1 MTALKTILNFDIID
15 VSAAEATE
23 TTVERPPLSWQGK
36 PVATPLVVPTIV
48 TPGAIVALLFY
59 LGRSAEDA
67 GSRTAFLLIV
77 AGILVTNLAAM
88 LAARHIMRIVGLPL
102 LQILGWVFASLQAGL
117 AVQVIVTAMRSMAII
132 P

>member
-1 MTALKTILNFDIID
+1 MNFDIID
-15 VSAAEATE
+15 VAVAEKVDVP
-23 TTVERPPLSWQGK
+23 VERPPLSWQGK

-59 LGRSAEDA
+59 LGRSADDA
-67 GSRTAFLLIV
+67 ESRTAFLLIV
-77 AGILVTNLAAM
+77 AGILVANLVAM
-88 LAARHIMRIVGLPL
+88 LAARPIMRIVGLPL

-117 AVQVIVTAMRSMAII
+117 AVQAIVTALQSMAII